1 MKEGF
6 EVEWVVVFD
15 RHGDLAFERPSLP
28 DCWATAELT
37 AAMFAEFSLSTGLL
51 FRPGRIKLPTYSV
64 SNYPALLEDL
74 SVSIE
79 CVTAREELLGHASSR

>member
-6 EVEWVVVFD
+6 KVEWVVVFG
-15 RHGDLAFERPSLP
+15 REGDLAFERPSSP

-37 AAMFAEFSLSTGLL
+37 ATMFTEVSLSTGFL

-64 SNYPALLEDL
+64 NNYPALLED
-74 SVSIE
+74 VSE
-79 CVTAREELLGHASSR
+79 SMESVTARKELLGDTSSR